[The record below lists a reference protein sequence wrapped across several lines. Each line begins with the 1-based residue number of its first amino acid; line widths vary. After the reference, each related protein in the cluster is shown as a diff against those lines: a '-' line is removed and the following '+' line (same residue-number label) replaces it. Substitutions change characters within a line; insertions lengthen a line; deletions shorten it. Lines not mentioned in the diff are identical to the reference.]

1 MLLSLRLDAVPAHV
15 GQTQIGIRIKGK
27 TNALCLDPTQ
37 SGSDSFFAPLTKE
50 LHSQA
55 NPQDGLTLFEDLM
68 MEPIDQSARLKILH
82 RAVESPHPRQDQFFR
97 RREVSRVAGDH
108 AGVANLPQH
117 VFDRA
122 EIAHPVVDDRDHCRD
137 GTRGLRYT
145 STMNATLQNWL
156 TGQIETL
163 KAENLYKV
171 PKILE
176 TPAGGR
182 VRMNGKEVVNL
193 SSNNY
198 LGLANHPK
206 VREAALR
213 AIDQWGV
220 GAGAVRWIGGTMS
233 VHEELENR
241 LAKFK
246 HTEAVLVF
254 TGGFTAN
261 SGCIPAVLSNEDVVI
276 SDELNHASIIDGVR
290 LSSAKY
296 KKSEGYV
303 YAHKDMEQLESIL
316 RATQSFAKRM
326 IITDGV
332 FSMDGDIAPLPDIAA
347 LAEQYDAFVMVDD
360 AHASGVLGKN
370 GAGTAS
376 HFNLYGRVD
385 IQLGTL
391 SKALGVIGGYI
402 AGSAALKDW
411 LINRGRPYL
420 FSTAHPPMV
429 AAALIAALDVMEN
442 DPTPMERL
450 WANTRW
456 WKENLAA
463 QGFDTM
469 GSETPI
475 TPVYV
480 GDEAAAQ
487 QMERLLWEE
496 GVYALSIVYP
506 TVGRGKARLR
516 TMPSAAHTQEDLEF
530 ALQAFVR
537 VREKLGTS
545 ALA

>member
-1 MLLSLRLDAVPAHV
+1 MSLQSFLLESLE
-15 GQTQIGIRIKGK
+15 Q
-27 TNALCLDPTQ
+27 
-37 SGSDSFFAPLTKE
+37 
-50 LHSQA
+50 
-55 NPQDGLTLFEDLM
+55 
-68 MEPIDQSARLKILH
+68 LK
-82 RAVESPHPRQDQFFR
+82 
-97 RREVSRVAGDH
+97 
-108 AGVANLPQH
+108 
-117 VFDRA
+117 
-122 EIAHPVVDDRDHCRD
+122 RDH
-137 GTRGLRYT
+137 
-145 STMNATLQNWL
+145 
-156 TGQIETL
+156 
-163 KAENLYKV
+163 LYKV

-206 VREAALR
+206 VKAAALES
-213 AIDQWGV
+213 IDRWGV
-220 GAGAVRWIGGTMS
+220 GAGAVRWIGGTMT
-233 VHEELENR
+233 VHQELEER
-241 LAKFK
+241 LARFK
-246 HTEAVLVF
+246 KTEAVLVF

-261 SGCIPAVLSNEDVVI
+261 SGCIPAVLTPQDVVI

-290 LSSAKY
+290 LSPAKY
-296 KKSEGYV
+296 KKSEGFV
-303 YAHKDMEQLESIL
+303 YAHKDMGHLEEIL
-316 RATQSFAKRM
+316 TRTQDFEKRM

-332 FSMDGDIAPLPDIAA
+332 FSMDGDIAPLPAIVE
-347 LAEQYDAFVMVDD
+347 LAEKYNAFVMVDD

-376 HFNLYGRVD
+376 HFDLYGRVD

-391 SKALGVIGGYI
+391 SKALGVVGGYI

-442 DPTPMERL
+442 DPEPMRRL
-450 WANTRW
+450 WDNTRR
-456 WKENLAA
+456 WKQMLADA
-463 QGFDTM
+463 GFDTM

-487 QMERLLWEE
+487 EMERKLWDE
-496 GVYALSIVYP
+496 GVYALAIVFP

-516 TMPSAAHTQEDLEF
+516 TMPSAAHTEEDLDF
-530 ALQAFVR
+530 ALKAFIKVR
-537 VREKLGTS
+537 DALGAAIS
-545 ALA
+545 

>member
-1 MLLSLRLDAVPAHV
+1 
-15 GQTQIGIRIKGK
+15 
-27 TNALCLDPTQ
+27 
-37 SGSDSFFAPLTKE
+37 
-50 LHSQA
+50 
-55 NPQDGLTLFEDLM
+55 
-68 MEPIDQSARLKILH
+68 
-82 RAVESPHPRQDQFFR
+82 
-97 RREVSRVAGDH
+97 
-108 AGVANLPQH
+108 
-117 VFDRA
+117 
-122 EIAHPVVDDRDHCRD
+122 
-137 GTRGLRYT
+137 
-145 STMNATLQNWL
+145 MNAEFQSWL
-156 TGQIETL
+156 GSQIQTL
-163 KAENLYKV
+163 KDQNLYKI

-176 TPAGGR
+176 SPAGGR

-206 VREAALR
+206 VKEAALA
-213 AIDQWGV
+213 AIEKWGV

-233 VHEELENR
+233 VHEELEER

-261 SGCIPAVLSNEDVVI
+261 SGCIPAVLTDKDVVI

-290 LSSAKY
+290 LSPAKY
-296 KKSEGYV
+296 KKSEGFV
-303 YAHKDMEQLESIL
+303 YGHKDMGHLEEIL
-316 RATQSFAKRM
+316 KNTQNFEKRM

-332 FSMDGDIAPLPDIAA
+332 FSMDGDIAPLPAIVE
-347 LAEQYDAFVMVDD
+347 LAEKYNAFVMVDD

-370 GAGTAS
+370 GAGSTS

-402 AGSAALKDW
+402 AGSALLKDW

-420 FSTAHPPMV
+420 FSTAHPPVV

-442 DPTPMERL
+442 DPEPMRKL
-450 WANTRW
+450 WENTKW
-456 WKENLAA
+456 WKSALQEA
-463 QGFDTM
+463 GFDTM

-480 GDEAAAQ
+480 GDEGAAQ
-487 QMERLLWEE
+487 AMEKALWDE
-496 GVYALSIVYP
+496 GVYALSIVFP
-506 TVGRGKARLR
+506 TVARGKARIR
-516 TMPSAAHTQEDLEF
+516 TMPSAAHTREDLEF
-530 ALQAFVR
+530 ALKAFKKVR
-537 VREKLGTS
+537 S
-545 ALA
+545 

>member
-1 MLLSLRLDAVPAHV
+1 VNANLQSWLGDQI
-15 GQTQIGIRIKGK
+15 QTLK
-27 TNALCLDPTQ
+27 
-37 SGSDSFFAPLTKE
+37 
-50 LHSQA
+50 
-55 NPQDGLTLFEDLM
+55 
-68 MEPIDQSARLKILH
+68 DQS
-82 RAVESPHPRQDQFFR
+82 
-97 RREVSRVAGDH
+97 
-108 AGVANLPQH
+108 
-117 VFDRA
+117 
-122 EIAHPVVDDRDHCRD
+122 
-137 GTRGLRYT
+137 
-145 STMNATLQNWL
+145 
-156 TGQIETL
+156 
-163 KAENLYKV
+163 LYKV

-176 TPAGGR
+176 SPAGGR

-206 VREAALR
+206 VKQAALESIER
-213 AIDQWGV
+213 WGV

-233 VHEELENR
+233 VHEELEER

-246 HTEAVLVF
+246 KTEAVLVF

-261 SGCIPAVLSNEDVVI
+261 AGTIPAVVTNKDVII

-290 LSSAKY
+290 LSAAKY
-296 KKSEGYV
+296 KKSEGFV
-303 YAHKDMEQLESIL
+303 YPHKDMDALEQIL
-316 RATQSFAKRM
+316 KSSQQFEKRM

-332 FSMDGDIAPLPDIAA
+332 FSMDGDIAPLPDIVA
-347 LAEQYDAFVMVDD
+347 LAERYNAFVMIDD

-376 HFNLYGRVD
+376 HFDLYGRVD

-391 SKALGVIGGYI
+391 SKALGVVGGYI
-402 AGSAALKDW
+402 AGSALLKDW

-429 AAALIAALDVMEN
+429 AAALIASLDIMEN
-442 DPTPMERL
+442 DPEPMRRL
-450 WANTRW
+450 WENTRW
-456 WKENLAA
+456 WKSALAA
-463 QGFDTM
+463 EGFDTM

-480 GDEAAAQ
+480 GDEGKAQ
-487 QMERLLWEE
+487 EMERALWDE

-506 TVGRGKARLR
+506 TVGLGKARIR

-530 ALQAFVR
+530 ALNAFKQVR
-537 VREKLGTS
+537 DRLK
-545 ALA
+545 

>member
-1 MLLSLRLDAVPAHV
+1 VNSHFQSWL
-15 GQTQIGIRIKGK
+15 GEQI
-27 TNALCLDPTQ
+27 Q
-37 SGSDSFFAPLTKE
+37 
-50 LHSQA
+50 
-55 NPQDGLTLFEDLM
+55 
-68 MEPIDQSARLKILH
+68 
-82 RAVESPHPRQDQFFR
+82 
-97 RREVSRVAGDH
+97 
-108 AGVANLPQH
+108 
-117 VFDRA
+117 
-122 EIAHPVVDDRDHCRD
+122 
-137 GTRGLRYT
+137 
-145 STMNATLQNWL
+145 
-156 TGQIETL
+156 TL
-163 KAENLYKV
+163 KDQNLYKV

-206 VREAALR
+206 VRQAALE
-213 AIDQWGV
+213 AIEKWGV

-233 VHEELENR
+233 VHEELEER
-241 LAKFK
+241 LARFK
-246 HTEAVLVF
+246 QTEAVLVF

-261 SGCIPAVLSNEDVVI
+261 SGTIPTVVTDKDVII

-290 LSSAKY
+290 LSAAKY

-303 YAHKDMEQLESIL
+303 YPHKDMEALEKIL
-316 RATQSFAKRM
+316 QNTQSFQKRM

-332 FSMDGDIAPLPDIAA
+332 FSMDGDIAPLPTIVE
-347 LAEQYDAFVMVDD
+347 LAEKYDALVMVDD

-370 GAGTAS
+370 GAGSTS

-391 SKALGVIGGYI
+391 SKALGVMGGYI
-402 AGSAALKDW
+402 AGSKLLKEW

-420 FSTAHPPMV
+420 FSTGHPPVV

-442 DPTPMERL
+442 DPEPMKRL
-450 WANTRW
+450 WDNANW
-456 WKENLAA
+456 WKAALAEE
-463 QGFDTM
+463 GFDTM

-480 GDEAAAQ
+480 GDEGKAQ
-487 QMERLLWEE
+487 EMERALWEE
-496 GVYALSIVYP
+496 GVYALAIVFP
-506 TVGRGKARLR
+506 TVGRGKARIR

-530 ALQAFVR
+530 ALQAFKR
-537 VREKLGTS
+537 VRERL
-545 ALA
+545 

>member
-1 MLLSLRLDAVPAHV
+1 MNGNLQSWLGA
-15 GQTQIGIRIKGK
+15 QIGE
-27 TNALCLDPTQ
+27 L
-37 SGSDSFFAPLTKE
+37 KE
-50 LHSQA
+50 
-55 NPQDGLTLFEDLM
+55 
-68 MEPIDQSARLKILH
+68 
-82 RAVESPHPRQDQFFR
+82 
-97 RREVSRVAGDH
+97 
-108 AGVANLPQH
+108 
-117 VFDRA
+117 
-122 EIAHPVVDDRDHCRD
+122 AH
-137 GTRGLRYT
+137 
-145 STMNATLQNWL
+145 
-156 TGQIETL
+156 
-163 KAENLYKV
+163 LYKV

-182 VRMNGKEVVNL
+182 VTMNGKEVVNL

-206 VREAALR
+206 VVAAAHA
-213 AIDQWGV
+213 AIDRWGV

-233 VHEELENR
+233 VHEELEER
-241 LAKFK
+241 LASFK

-261 SGCIPAVLSNEDVVI
+261 AGTIPAVLTNKDVVI

-290 LSSAKY
+290 LSPAKY

-303 YAHKDMEQLESIL
+303 FPHKDMEALEKIL
-316 RATQSFAKRM
+316 QNTQSFEKRM

-332 FSMDGDIAPLPDIAA
+332 FSMDGDIAPLPTIVE
-347 LAEQYDAFVMVDD
+347 LAEKYDAFVMVDD

-370 GAGTAS
+370 GAGTTS
-376 HFNLYGRVD
+376 HFGLYGRVD

-391 SKALGVIGGYI
+391 SKALGVVGGYI
-402 AGSAALKDW
+402 AGSALLKDW

-442 DPTPMERL
+442 DPEPMRKL
-450 WANTRW
+450 WENTKW
-456 WKENLAA
+456 WKAA
-463 QGFDTM
+463 LQEAGFDTM

-480 GDEAAAQ
+480 GDEKKSAE
-487 QMERLLWEE
+487 MERMLFDE
-496 GVYALSIVYP
+496 GVYALSIAFP
-506 TVGRGKARLR
+506 TVARGKARIR

-530 ALQAFVR
+530 ALAAFKR
-537 VREKLGTS
+537 VRDKLG
-545 ALA
+545 